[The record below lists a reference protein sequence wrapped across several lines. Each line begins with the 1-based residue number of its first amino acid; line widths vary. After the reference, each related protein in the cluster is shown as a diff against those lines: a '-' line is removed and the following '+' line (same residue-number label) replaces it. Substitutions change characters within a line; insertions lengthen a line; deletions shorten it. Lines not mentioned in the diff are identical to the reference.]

1 MLSNTFKP
9 VKINFNLMKP
19 YIIINNI
26 PSCYEDYNFYIKFKT
41 YTKPVYNV
49 AYVDMNDE
57 TLHSQ
62 K

>member
-9 VKINFNLMKP
+9 LKINLNIIKP
-19 YIIINNI
+19 RINNI
-26 PSCYEDYNFYIKFKT
+26 PSFHEDYNIYIKIKT
-41 YTKPVYNV
+41 YKKPVYNI

>member
-9 VKINFNLMKP
+9 VKININIIKP
-19 YIIINNI
+19 RIINNI
-26 PSCYEDYNFYIKFKT
+26 PSFCEDYNIYIKIKT
-41 YTKPVYNV
+41 YKKPVYNV

>member
-9 VKINFNLMKP
+9 LKINLNIIKP
-19 YIIINNI
+19 YINNI
-26 PSCYEDYNFYIKFKT
+26 PPFYEDYNIYIKFKT
-41 YTKPVYNV
+41 YKKPVYNV